1 MDTQSNGGGSVND
14 LQLNNKASSITSN
27 GKKNPR
33 SSIAGINAKKKLMSA
48 TRKMSIMKNMSGD
61 DKVSKYEVKVKFK
74 KMQLFLDQSSTFKV

>member
-1 MDTQSNGGGSVND
+1 MPANHKKHLLKDPSFQAQLTKLEMTASSTQSEPD
-14 LQLNNKASSITSN
+14 Q
-27 GKKNPR
+27 
-33 SSIAGINAKKKLMSA
+33 KKLMSA